1 MTKEEYMKLA
11 IQEAKKAAKKD
22 EVPIGCIIVCN
33 DQVIAKGHNQR
44 ESKQLT
50 KNPAEMI
57 AIEQANK
64 KLGFWRLEECEL
76 YVTLEPCMMCMGAIY
91 QSRIKKVYFG
101 AYDAKGG
108 ICNSLIDFSQIKG
121 LNHYPSIEGGILKD
135 ECSNL
140 LKEYFREKRKMQK
153 SKTLPKE

>member
-50 KNPAEMI
+50 KNHAEM
-57 AIEQANK
+57 
-64 KLGFWRLEECEL
+64 
-76 YVTLEPCMMCMGAIY
+76 
-91 QSRIKKVYFG
+91 
-101 AYDAKGG
+101 
-108 ICNSLIDFSQIKG
+108 
-121 LNHYPSIEGGILKD
+121 
-135 ECSNL
+135 
-140 LKEYFREKRKMQK
+140 
-153 SKTLPKE
+153 